1 MPPLMNGD
9 EILRAL
15 RPILLL
21 VMALWTVELMNLAMQ
36 YRLNQWFGLEP
47 RSFPGLIGVPTMP
60 LLHGGIGHAAANTL
74 PMIFLG
80 AIGMI
85 VAPRKFL
92 PASLVI
98 VLLSGLGVWMFARG
112 NSIHIGA
119 SGLIFGWFGFLVA
132 HGVIERSLRA
142 IAGAVI
148 VTVLYGGMIWG
159 VLPRDGGLI
168 SWEAHLFGALSGMA
182 AAYYFRPRYQTG
194 Y

>member
-1 MPPLMNGD
+1 MNSD
-9 EILRAL
+9 EVLRAL
-15 RPILLL
+15 RPVLLL

-47 RSFPGLIGVPTMP
+47 RSIPGLIGVPTMP
-60 LLHGGIGHAAANTL
+60 LLHGSVGHAAANTL

-80 AIGMI
+80 AIGFL
-85 VAPRKFL
+85 VAPKRFL
-92 PASLVI
+92 PASLII
-98 VLLSGLGVWMFARG
+98 VLLSGIAVWMFARG

-142 IAGAVI
+142 IVGAAI

-159 VLPRDGGLI
+159 VLPKDGVSI

-182 AAYYFRPRYQTG
+182 AAYYVRHRPRF
-194 Y
+194 